1 MNRKRLNPLFIAAG
15 AGLLAAALTAWRQ
28 GILDAAS
35 PKESYRILCDACFI
49 PGVILCGVGLMSL
62 IAYGGFFDIFSYG
75 FKSVVWFFKPLREK
89 KKKKYYDYRMEKEAR
104 RQKPRYYILKVGL
117 VFMLLA
123 VIFLILFERAG
134 S

>member
-1 MNRKRLNPLFIAAG
+1 MNRKRLNPLFIAVG

-28 GILDAAS
+28 GILEAES

-75 FKSVVWFFKPLREK
+75 FKSVVWFFKPLKSENRK
-89 KKKKYYDYRMEKEAR
+89 RYYEYRVEKEAR
-104 RQKPRYYILKVGL
+104 RQKPRNYTLKVGL

-134 S
+134 